1 MNYVLEK
8 KNRRTMAL
16 INLFKLA
23 CAIIR
28 NVIRFTFLHL
38 HGLQNLLKI
47 IMHYIV
53 WIKSNGRLNKNIF
66 IIMTKNNLRLGRNFK
81 WPLFLSG
88 MSDSQ
93 GYPVIHSLMM
103 DELNILCFLVFFK
116 LIIWYFYFSE
126 NVTCIFLQERNYKKL
141 YLFKTEK
148 KAKSFSLFKF

>member
-8 KNRRTMAL
+8 KNRRTMPL

-93 GYPVIHSLMM
+93 GYPVIHSLFIYIFISLKMWLAYFCKR
-103 DELNILCFLVFFK
+103 E
-116 LIIWYFYFSE
+116 IIRNY
-126 NVTCIFLQERNYKKL
+126 IFLKQKKSKI
-141 YLFKTEK
+141 F
-148 KAKSFSLFKF
+148 FIV